1 MNYQEFKEAV
11 IKAAK
16 EKGIEKYELYYESQ
30 EGTEVETYQ
39 DRIESFSVKE
49 GGGACFRCIYGGK
62 AGDAATE
69 LFSEDTAGRLVAHAI
84 ENAAVTESDDPVILK
99 ETGDT
104 YQDCTVREIER
115 PDAAQLKE
123 TALALQKKL
132 FEQDERVTQATQ
144 TFVLFQK
151 NERAIMN
158 SNGLDLSHSVSTG
171 ILFPEAVIEE
181 GEEVYD
187 GDELMVGDIMKADLS
202 KLAEKAVGQA
212 ISKIGADSVDS
223 RKYTCVFSGRMMASL
238 LQTFSQ
244 VFYADTAQ
252 QGLSLL
258 KGKEGEAVA
267 SQAVTLIDNPFYG
280 GSSMQYPFDAEGSAS
295 YAKTVIENGIFKTF
309 LYNLSTASKEGKE
322 TTGNAGRQGY
332 ASPLCV
338 MPFHFYIKP
347 GEITLEEMMSE
358 VGDGLY
364 ITELNGLHS
373 GANPITG
380 DFSLA
385 AAGYLIEGG
394 KQKAAIQNFTVSD
407 NFYEFIKKVL
417 KVGKELEFGIPGGQ
431 SVYGTPCVEVADVSV
446 AGK

>member
-62 AGDAATE
+62 AGYAATE
-69 LFSEDTAGRLVAHAI
+69 LFSEDTVGRLVAHAI

-99 ETGDT
+99 EAGDT

-115 PDAAQLKE
+115 LDAAQLKE

-187 GDELMVGDIMKADLS
+187 GDDLVVGDIL
-202 KLAEKAVGQA
+202 
-212 ISKIGADSVDS
+212 
-223 RKYTCVFSGRMMASL
+223 
-238 LQTFSQ
+238 
-244 VFYADTAQ
+244 
-252 QGLSLL
+252 
-258 KGKEGEAVA
+258 
-267 SQAVTLIDNPFYG
+267 
-280 GSSMQYPFDAEGSAS
+280 
-295 YAKTVIENGIFKTF
+295 
-309 LYNLSTASKEGKE
+309 
-322 TTGNAGRQGY
+322 
-332 ASPLCV
+332 
-338 MPFHFYIKP
+338 
-347 GEITLEEMMSE
+347 
-358 VGDGLY
+358 
-364 ITELNGLHS
+364 
-373 GANPITG
+373 
-380 DFSLA
+380 
-385 AAGYLIEGG
+385 
-394 KQKAAIQNFTVSD
+394 KAALS
-407 NFYEFIKKVL
+407 
-417 KVGKELEFGIPGGQ
+417 
-431 SVYGTPCVEVADVSV
+431 
-446 AGK
+446 